1 MERLEEMRNRNYV
14 KNNISEMKR
23 RYALA
28 VEKELKDPNVTK
40 HIMDMSDMEFAVRVG
55 MGVFEQITFMY
66 NPDDYDS
73 MVAKVK
79 NRMGYGEGSL
89 QVDLSMYEKKKPKQK
104 KQTKKKGKKG
114 KK

>member
-1 MERLEEMRNRNYV
+1 MLSSLFV
-14 KNNISEMKR
+14 
-23 RYALA
+23 L
-28 VEKELKDPNVTK
+28 VWV
-40 HIMDMSDMEFAVRVG
+40 
-55 MGVFEQITFMY
+55 Y

-89 QVDLSMYEKKKPKQK
+89 QLDLSKYEKKKPKQK
-104 KQTKKKGKKG
+104 KQTKKKGIKG

>member
-1 MERLEEMRNRNYV
+1 
-14 KNNISEMKR
+14 
-23 RYALA
+23 
-28 VEKELKDPNVTK
+28 
-40 HIMDMSDMEFAVRVG
+40 
-55 MGVFEQITFMY
+55 MY

-89 QVDLSMYEKKKPKQK
+89 QVDLSKYEKKKPKQK
-104 KQTKKKGKKG
+104 KQSKKKGKKG